1 MRTAFAESKFP
12 FYQDH
17 LRLSLSFLYFPVV
30 IHRFLRYCW
39 VWLENIRVF
48 IYTKLETLVTPQAW
62 ALKLMLTYHKEP
74 MHYLNHLHRRQA
86 DASTSHAS
94 PSSLRLYTWGTST
107 LYTFP
112 SWCFLS
118 KNLFQTQDENQAKKN
133 SQGIILRESN
143 GTIFDIWIIENVEA
157 NNGVIIIRTLEFDVI
172 HTTIV
177 FR

>member
-1 MRTAFAESKFP
+1 MRTAFAESNFP

-39 VWLENIRVF
+39 VWLEKIRVF
-48 IYTKLETLVTPQAW
+48 IYTKLETLATPQAW
-62 ALKLMLTYHKEP
+62 ALKLMLTYHKKS

-118 KNLFQTQDENQAKKN
+118 KNLFQTQDENQAKKIHKEL
-133 SQGIILRESN
+133 SY
-143 GTIFDIWIIENVEA
+143 A
-157 NNGVIIIRTLEFDVI
+157 NPMVPSSIYGSLKM
-172 HTTIV
+172 
-177 FR
+177 